1 MFVNLKKGTYRL
13 KKSIPGTPCAVL
25 KYCGEKLLNVEG
37 PTLWSKME
45 TGRLPMKY
53 LFPRSAI
60 DIFVYFKKTKSSVH
74 AILVAFWEESSLDV
88 NCVWSSLLA

>member
-13 KKSIPGTPCAVL
+13 KKSMPGTPYAVL
-25 KYCGEKLLNVEG
+25 KYRGEKLLNVEG

-53 LFPRSAI
+53 LFPRDAI
-60 DIFVYFKKTKSSVH
+60 DISIYLKKKKSSVH
-74 AILVAFWEESSLDV
+74 ALPKAF
-88 NCVWSSLLA
+88 